1 MKLTTT
7 TLGCPGWSIDEVIE
21 KCSAFG
27 FQGVD
32 FRGLEGNLD
41 VTVLPEFREH
51 ISTTKMKLEDFCLDV
66 SGISSSIRICLR
78 ESLRE
83 NLEEARRTIEVVRA
97 LGCDKVRVFGGGDP
111 GVHSYK
117 SLADEGMRTIE
128 EILRLDGAAEIN
140 WMLETHDTWIDPDH
154 CSLLLE
160 RVSTPAFGILWDI
173 GHTARIGNASHEEI
187 FKKIASR
194 TVYTHVKDAIL
205 NPAHPQAMKDGWRY
219 VAPGK
224 GSLRLKD
231 AIALLK
237 SNGYQ
242 GWIMFEHEKRWHEEL
257 EDPERAFP
265 QFVSWAK
272 PLIKC

>member
-1 MKLTTT
+1 
-7 TLGCPGWSIDEVIE
+7 
-21 KCSAFG
+21 
-27 FQGVD
+27 
-32 FRGLEGNLD
+32 
-41 VTVLPEFREH
+41 
-51 ISTTKMKLEDFCLDV
+51 MKLEDFCLDV

-78 ESLRE
+78 ELLRE

-111 GVHSYK
+111 GIHSYT

-224 GSLRLKD
+224 GSLRLKE

-272 PLIKC
+272 PLIEC